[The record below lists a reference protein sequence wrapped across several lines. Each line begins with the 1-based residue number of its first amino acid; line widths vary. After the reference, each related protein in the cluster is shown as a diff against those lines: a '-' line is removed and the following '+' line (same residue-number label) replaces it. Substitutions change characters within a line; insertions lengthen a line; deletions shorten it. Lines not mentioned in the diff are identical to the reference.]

1 MKIGDRVPLSCGHQG
16 RVIWISED
24 GKTIAVK
31 GSHSSCRTCYK
42 AKGNPTVHLRP
53 VTSRER

>member
-1 MKIGDRVPLSCGHQG
+1 MKVGDRVTLECGHLG
-16 RVIWISED
+16 RVIWISDDE
-24 GKTIAVK
+24 TVMAVK

-53 VTSRER
+53 VT